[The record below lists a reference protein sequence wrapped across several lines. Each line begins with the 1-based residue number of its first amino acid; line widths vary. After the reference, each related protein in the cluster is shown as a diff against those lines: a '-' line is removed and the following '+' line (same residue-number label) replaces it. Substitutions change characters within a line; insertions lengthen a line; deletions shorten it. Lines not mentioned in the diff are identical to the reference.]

1 MKPRVAVVKAINDPE
16 AAARKAVNLL
26 GGIDKFIDP
35 GETVLLKPNL
45 FTTRSSETGATT
57 DLRIVLSIARL
68 LQERNSHCIVGE
80 CPAMAS
86 YARPDIV
93 FDKLGVNKICE
104 ENNIEVR
111 VLDRDHPIKIS
122 MNGVVLDDIWF
133 PETCMLYPVIS
144 FPKLKTHALT
154 TLTAAVK
161 NLFGLQQGGSKA
173 HHHVRVKN
181 DAEAFSHLLIDIYNA
196 IKNHVKL
203 HIVDA
208 VVAMEGE
215 GPTSG
220 DPIEL
225 GLIIAGDDA
234 VAVDFVASSLMDWD
248 PMDVGTNY
256 LAAKRGL
263 GPNCIDDVEI
273 VGESLN
279 GVKKRFKKP
288 QIHSDNEQF
297 FKIRMPLVCD
307 ADKCLECGICAKICP
322 VGAIKMKGVPR
333 INDNNCI
340 QCFCC
345 TELCPHGSLKAV
357 RPPDED

>member
-16 AAARKAVNLL
+16 AATRKAVKLL
-26 GGIDKFIDP
+26 GGISKFIDR

-45 FTTRSSETGATT
+45 FTTKGPDTGATT
-57 DLRIVLSIARL
+57 DLRIVLSIAKL
-68 LQERNSHCIVGE
+68 LQKRNSHCIIGE

-93 FDKLGVNKICE
+93 FDKLGVNTICE

-111 VLDRDHPIKIS
+111 VLDQDYPVKVSMKGVILRDF
-122 MNGVVLDDIWF
+122 WF
-133 PETCMLYPVIS
+133 PETCILHPVIS

-173 HHHVRVKN
+173 NHHVRVKN
-181 DAEAFSHLLIDIYNA
+181 DAEAFSHLLLDIYIA
-196 IKNHVKL
+196 IKNQVKL

-208 VVAMEGE
+208 VVAMDGE
-215 GPTSG
+215 GPTNG
-220 DPIEL
+220 NPLEL
-225 GLIIAGDDA
+225 GLIIAGEDA

-248 PMDVGTNY
+248 PLDVGTNY
-256 LAAKRGL
+256 LAAKRDL
-263 GPNCIDDVEI
+263 GPKCIDDVEI
-273 VGESLN
+273 VGESLEE
-279 GVKKRFKKP
+279 VKKRFKKP

-307 ADKCLECGICAKICP
+307 FDKCLRCGICVKICP
-322 VGAIKMKGVPR
+322 VGAIKMKGVPK
-333 INDNNCI
+333 INNNNCI

-345 TELCPHGSLKAV
+345 TELCPHGALKAV
-357 RPPDED
+357 RPPE